1 MTSLLKQIFLIIIF
15 LIPISVSAQ
24 TFHEFFSDFSKT
36 QDSSKL
42 YVEIDNANFLKNNEY
57 FNPFVEGYTLIGY
70 WLKPQI
76 TYNATKKFSL
86 SAGFHAQKYSGVK
99 GFSEF
104 MPLFSLE
111 FKTGERSKLIFGN
124 LTNTINHNLS
134 DYILADENYLT
145 NNVESGLQFIHKSK
159 RYFSDTWIDWRQF
172 IFNGSPFPEILLFG
186 TSNEISLI
194 YNNNKS
200 ILDLNLD
207 GVASHVGGQI
217 NSSNDYVQT
226 IMNSA
231 TGLNYNIYPE
241 VFFTKISLFS
251 HYYTSLDQSPTKRL
265 KYIYGYGVLSGV
277 EVSNEYV
284 DLRMAHWYGDY
295 YFTKFGNQ
303 MFSSFNIEKPN
314 YTEDQRAYINAHLI
328 GKYEKIKNIKI
339 GLGVNLYYD
348 LYNLRMDYSMG
359 FYIKSNLKFKLI
371 D

>member
-1 MTSLLKQIFLIIIF
+1 MTSFAKQIFLSVIF
-15 LIPISVSAQ
+15 LLPISVSAQ
-24 TFHEFFSDFSKT
+24 VFHEFFSDFSQT
-36 QDSSKL
+36 QDTSKL
-42 YVEIDNANFLKNNEY
+42 FVEIDNTNFLKNNEY

-76 TYNATKKFSL
+76 KYNATKRLSF

-104 MPLFSLE
+104 RPLFSLE
-111 FKTGERSKLIFGN
+111 FKTGEQSKLIFGN
-124 LTNTINHNLS
+124 LTSTINHNIS

-145 NNVESGLQFIHKSK
+145 NNVESGLQFMHKSK

-172 IFNGSPFPEILLFG
+172 IFDGSPFPEIILFG
-186 TSNEISLI
+186 TSNKISLI
-194 YNNNKS
+194 NKNNQS
-200 ILDLNLD
+200 ILELNLD

-217 NSSNDYVQT
+217 NSSDDNVQT
-226 IMNSA
+226 IMNSVS
-231 TGLNYNIYPE
+231 GLNYNMYPKS
-241 VFFTKISLFS
+241 FLTKVSLFS

-277 EVSNEYV
+277 ELSNEFV
-284 DLRMAHWYGDY
+284 NLKLEHWYGDY

-314 YTEDQRAYINAHLI
+314 YTEDQRAFINAHLI

-359 FYIKSNLKFKLI
+359 FYIKSNFKFKLI
-371 D
+371 N